1 MADILEVTLLDGTT
15 EIVTP
20 EEAKQMRRDGELLIP
35 EPDGKALTLGDV
47 YGVTGT

>member
-1 MADILEVTLLDGTT
+1 MADILAVTLLDGTI

-20 EEAKQMRRDGELLIP
+20 EEAKRMLRDGELLIP

-47 YGVTGT
+47 YGVTST